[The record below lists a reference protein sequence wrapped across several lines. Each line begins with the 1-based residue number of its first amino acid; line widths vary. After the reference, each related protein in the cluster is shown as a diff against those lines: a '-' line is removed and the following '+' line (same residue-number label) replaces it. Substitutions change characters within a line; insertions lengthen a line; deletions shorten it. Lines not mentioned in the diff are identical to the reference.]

1 MLLRVGWRL
10 FKWYQHLFQ
19 HSFNIFRPRWDD
31 VVWCWTTVFQTV
43 PRSFDISAWIF
54 SQKCERQTLIC
65 AYAFLKRLKC
75 GATFL
80 EQRKRWDDV
89 RWKFEG
95 NQTPFKMFQHC
106 WEACKHSFN
115 TCWAGVGRVFAH
127 LNVGT
132 VWRVIQPFSP
142 TSLSGCKISLHYP
155 HKTSCFVMR
164 KNNLIIYSNLSKMK
178 SKILPTCLQ
187 GYFRDSLED
196 IWHFGG
202 LFHRENVLGFFV
214 EKLRAVFDQNQNPH
228 NFLVQIVSQ
237 DFMNDLGSCRGRDS
251 VLPFRRGFKLFC

>member
-1 MLLRVGWRL
+1 MLDESCSGGATFSPTFIQRFWATLGRCCVVLDEGCSSGTNICSNIHSTFLGHVGTML
-10 FKWYQHLFQ
+10 
-19 HSFNIFRPRWDD
+19 
-31 VVWCWTTVFQTV
+31 WCWTTVFQTV

-132 VWRVIQPFSP
+132 VWTVIQPFSP

-214 EKLRAVFDQNQNPH
+214 EKLN
-228 NFLVQIVSQ
+228 
-237 DFMNDLGSCRGRDS
+237 
-251 VLPFRRGFKLFC
+251 